1 MGNITDSLVYRALVA
16 AGGGGS
22 GGGITPSGV
31 VDINSNGQHD
41 VTQYA
46 TANVTVPPYGE
57 GEIDI
62 TSNGP
67 ADVSG
72 KATANVNVPPYGVG
86 VVEITANGDHDVSQY
101 ATARV
106 AVSGGAEP
114 MTAEAVYQSTR
125 PAEWMPMPTPET
137 DSVYMLIVGSGVAYV
152 AFTVSSADGADLDVS
167 IGTVDASGVYTSLES
182 LQAAVSGSTS
192 KYAINMDAYEV
203 GQIMMRVGGQ
213 VSSFAAADYDAY
225 IYGAASMIVD
235 IAMCT
240 PHATAIRLSN
250 YHTIRY
256 AYIDAYG
263 DNAVDL
269 EQCFKPSVTS
279 NLVCVR
285 HLRCSAS
292 TLEDMFRDCATLIAV
307 NMANVDTSSA
317 TSMSFMFRGC
327 SGLMSLDLSGFNTS
341 NVTNTSYM
349 FYGCSGLTSLD
360 VSNFDTS
367 SVTNMSCM
375 FYGCSGLTSLD
386 VSNFDTS
393 SVTNMYSMFYG
404 CSGLMSLDLSGFNT
418 SSVTNMSS
426 MFRGCSGLMSLDLS
440 GFNTSSVTDMNN
452 MFRECSGLTS
462 LDLSGFDA
470 SNVKNMSS
478 MFDGC
483 LSIQKINIAWA
494 NMVAVTSMT
503 SFVTDCQN
511 LRRLT
516 FNPDTA
522 GWSGL
527 DLSLEYHPMSV
538 DDLSNMIDSLPTITE
553 AHTISVGSMSI
564 ASEITSE
571 MIDAAAA
578 KNWTID
584 TGAATMDIEPDI
596 PDAQALAIITGEE
609 V

>member
-16 AGGGGS
+16 AGSGGS

-57 GEIDI
+57 GEVDI

-106 AVSGGAEP
+106 AVSGSAEP
-114 MTAEAVYQSTR
+114 MTAEAVYQATR

-152 AFTVSSADGADLDVS
+152 AFTASSADGADLDVS
-167 IGTVDASGVYTSLES
+167 IGTVDASGVYTSLDS

-192 KYAINMDAYEV
+192 KYAINMDAYEG

-240 PHATAIRLSN
+240 PHATAIRLSK

-269 EQCFKPSVTS
+269 EQCFKPSETS

-292 TLEDMFRDCATLIAV
+292 TLEGMFRDCTMLIAV
-307 NMANVDTSSA
+307 NMANVDTSSV
-317 TSMSFMFRGC
+317 TSMSSMFRDC

-341 NVTNTSYM
+341 NVTSTSYM
-349 FYGCSGLTSLD
+349 FYGCSGLTSLDVSNWNTSRVTDMSYMFRGCSGLTSLD

-367 SVTNMSCM
+367 SVTDMSYM
-375 FYGCSGLTSLD
+375 FSGCSGLTSLD
-386 VSNFDTS
+386 VSKFDTS
-393 SVTNMYSMFYG
+393 SVTDMSYMFSG
-404 CSGLMSLDLSGFNT
+404 CSS
-418 SSVTNMSS
+418 
-426 MFRGCSGLMSLDLS
+426 
-440 GFNTSSVTDMNN
+440 
-452 MFRECSGLTS
+452 LTS
-462 LDLSGFDA
+462 LDLSGFDV
-470 SNVKNMSS
+470 SHVKNMSY

-494 NMVAVTSMT
+494 NMVAVLNMT

-527 DLSLEYHPMSV
+527 DFSLEYHPMSV

-578 KNWTID
+578 KNWTISAV
-584 TGAATMDIEPDI
+584 AATAVEADI
-596 PDAQALAIITGEE
+596 PAEQALAIITGEE

>member
-106 AVSGGAEP
+106 AVSGSAEP
-114 MTAEAVYQSTR
+114 MTAEAVYQATR

-167 IGTVDASGVYTSLES
+167 IGTVDASGVYTSLEA
-182 LQAAVSGSTS
+182 LRAAVSGSTS
-192 KYAINMDAYEV
+192 KYAINMDAYEG

-292 TLEDMFRDCATLIAV
+292 TLEGMFRDCTTLIAV

-317 TSMSFMFRGC
+317 TSMSFMFDGC

-418 SSVTNMSS
+418 SSVT
-426 MFRGCSGLMSLDLS
+426 
-440 GFNTSSVTDMNN
+440 DMNS

-578 KNWTID
+578 KNWTISAV
-584 TGAATMDIEPDI
+584 AATAVEADI
-596 PDAQALAIITGEE
+596 PAEQALAIITGEE

>member
-1 MGNITDSLVYRALVA
+1 MGNITDSLVYRSLVA

-57 GEIDI
+57 GEVDI

-106 AVSGGAEP
+106 AVSGSAEP
-114 MTAEAVYQSTR
+114 MTAEAVYQATR

-192 KYAINMDAYEV
+192 KYAINMDAYEG

-292 TLEDMFRDCATLIAV
+292 TLEGMFRDCTTLIAV

-367 SVTNMSCM
+367 SVTNM
-375 FYGCSGLTSLD
+375 
-386 VSNFDTS
+386 
-393 SVTNMYSMFYG
+393 YSMFYG

-418 SSVTNMSS
+418 SSVT
-426 MFRGCSGLMSLDLS
+426 
-440 GFNTSSVTDMNN
+440 DMNS

-578 KNWTID
+578 KNWTISAV
-584 TGAATMDIEPDI
+584 AATAVEADI
-596 PDAQALAIITGEE
+596 PAEQALAIITGEE

>member
-1 MGNITDSLVYRALVA
+1 MGNITDSLVYRSLVA
-16 AGGGGS
+16 AG

-31 VDINSNGQHD
+31 IDIKSNGRHD
-41 VTQYA
+41 VTTYA
-46 TANVTVPPYGE
+46 TANVQVPPYGE
-57 GEIDI
+57 GEVDI

-106 AVSGGAEP
+106 AVSGSAEP
-114 MTAEAVYQSTR
+114 MTAEAVYQATR

-192 KYAINMDAYEV
+192 KYAINMDAYEG

-292 TLEDMFRDCATLIAV
+292 TLEGMFRDCTTLIAV

-317 TSMSFMFRGC
+317 TSMSFMFDGC

-349 FYGCSGLTSLD
+349 FYNCRSLTSLD

-375 FYGCSGLTSLD
+375 FYGCSGLMSLD
-386 VSNFDTS
+386 LSGFNTS

-440 GFNTSSVTDMNN
+440 GFNTSRVMDMNS
-452 MFRECSGLTS
+452 MFRDCSGLTS

-470 SNVKNMSS
+470 SNVKNMSF

-494 NMVAVTSMT
+494 KMVAVTSMT

-578 KNWTID
+578 KNWTISAV
-584 TGAATMDIEPDI
+584 AATAVEADI
-596 PDAQALAIITGEE
+596 PAEQALAIITGEE